1 MYSSAIFDKVYTTN
15 SLVARKMCRLL
26 AYLGTDI
33 CLRQLLHDPEHSL
46 EKQAWQ
52 PKELREARLNADGF
66 GIGWYNHKQAVR
78 YRQPIPIW
86 NDPNLE
92 DLSQSLSA
100 ELFFATVRSA
110 TPGLG
115 TSHYNTQP
123 FRYQQWLFMHN
134 GYIRDFAHTARPQI
148 RHILDHEFEANI
160 QGNTDSEYIFALILH
175 YMKDSSWHEAIARTF
190 QTLSDIIDQECA
202 LLNIMLTNGECIYA
216 SRYAINGECP
226 SLYYGKGITGF
237 PPGSQLLVSEALNDD
252 ANWQAID
259 ANQLITIS
267 LDQAMEL
274 TPL

>member
-15 SLVARKMCRLL
+15 SLVARNMCRLL
-26 AYLGTDI
+26 AYLGADI
-33 CLRQLLHDPEHSL
+33 GLRQLLHDPEHSL

-66 GIGWYNHKQAVR
+66 GVGWYNHKQALR

-86 NDPNLE
+86 NDPNLD
-92 DLSQSLSA
+92 DLSQTLSA
-100 ELFFATVRSA
+100 SLYFATVRSA

-115 TSHYNTQP
+115 ADHYNTQP

-175 YMKDSSWHEAIARTF
+175 YMKDTTWNEAMIRTF
-190 QTLSDIIDQECA
+190 HTLRDIIGDVPS
-202 LLNIMLTNGECIYA
+202 LLNIMLTNGESIYA

-226 SLYYGKGITGF
+226 SLYYGRGIKDF
-237 PPGSQLLVSEALNDD
+237 PADSQLLASEALNDD
-252 ANWQAID
+252 PGWQPIA
-259 ANQLITIS
+259 ANQLITVS
-267 LDQAMEL
+267 ADKPMEL
-274 TPL
+274 QPL